1 MMSSSGHRIM
11 CIYRPRPVLNY
22 GLCDK
27 AIYTN
32 SMYSVGDGTHT
43 KPCAHHLLQRLQDVQ
58 LQGDATSVRPACD
71 AVYVARASKKHCWSI
86 QVSFMYFDISS
97 WNSSVISNTWS
108 SHYSELS
115 CDTRSLCFLTE
126 ASSRVR
132 NLNMQMG
139 SASFYPFKPRYPDTC
154 TEAISYS

>member
-1 MMSSSGHRIM
+1 M
-11 CIYRPRPVLNY
+11 CIYRPRPALNY

-86 QVSFMYFDISS
+86 QVGLSISCIDILYCD
-97 WNSSVISNTWS
+97 SSVFQILRAVNICS
-108 SHYSELS
+108 
-115 CDTRSLCFLTE
+115 
-126 ASSRVR
+126 
-132 NLNMQMG
+132 
-139 SASFYPFKPRYPDTC
+139 
-154 TEAISYS
+154 